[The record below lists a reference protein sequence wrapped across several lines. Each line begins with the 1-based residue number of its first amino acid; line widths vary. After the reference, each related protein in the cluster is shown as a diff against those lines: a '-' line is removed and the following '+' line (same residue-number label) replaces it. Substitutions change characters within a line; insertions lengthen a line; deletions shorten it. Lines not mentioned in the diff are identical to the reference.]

1 MEEIGPVDYA
11 IVAFPGN
18 RFRGEI
24 APALADLVENGTIRI
39 IDATF
44 VGKNADGDAVAMEL
58 TELDP
63 DVQEALEKLGVVVG
77 GLFNEDDLMTAAE
90 ELEPNSSAML
100 IVWEN
105 VWARKVTQAMRDAEA
120 SCSTSTG
127 SRTMSCRRPASG
139 RWKKQR
145 KPREESQR
153 CSGDEVRG
161 WFAPRPRPRSSRG
174 LRERSAIARIR
185 STPSRTNKP
194 TTKRWPPSRW
204 PHHRRSR
211 ATRENSSSSPS

>member
-18 RFRGEI
+18 RFRGEV

-39 IDATF
+39 IDVTF

-63 DVQEALEKLGVVVG
+63 DVQEALEKLGVAVG

-105 VWARKVTQAMRDAEA
+105 VWARKVTQALRDAGGELLDFDRLPHDVVQAAREWALEEA
-120 SCSTSTG
+120 
-127 SRTMSCRRPASG
+127 A
-139 RWKKQR
+139 K
-145 KPREESQR
+145 
-153 CSGDEVRG
+153 V
-161 WFAPRPRPRSSRG
+161 
-174 LRERSAIARIR
+174 
-185 STPSRTNKP
+185 
-194 TTKRWPPSRW
+194 
-204 PHHRRSR
+204 
-211 ATRENSSSSPS
+211 

>member
-18 RFRGEI
+18 RFRGEV

-39 IDATF
+39 IDVTF

-63 DVQEALEKLGVVVG
+63 DVQEALEKLGVAVG

-105 VWARKVTQAMRDAEA
+105 VWARKVTQALRDAGGELLDFDRLPHDVVQAAREWALEEA
-120 SCSTSTG
+120 
-127 SRTMSCRRPASG
+127 A
-139 RWKKQR
+139 K
-145 KPREESQR
+145 
-153 CSGDEVRG
+153 
-161 WFAPRPRPRSSRG
+161 A
-174 LRERSAIARIR
+174 
-185 STPSRTNKP
+185 
-194 TTKRWPPSRW
+194 
-204 PHHRRSR
+204 
-211 ATRENSSSSPS
+211 